1 MKDNTILIWQY
12 LRPLLVEN
20 TELQAAMNTN
30 SIFPLVAKEGTE
42 YPFIIFSRDNVIP
55 QYTKPL
61 MGGWDNSIVISV
73 RVYSND
79 YSQSIN
85 IANIVRNALEW
96 KQIEN
101 QDIKIHPIELQSC
114 YETFNE
120 DGFCQTLTFN
130 VIAEQNY
137 KYIYLLK
144 IYYGNNKI
152 KSKHC

>member
-12 LRPLLVEN
+12 LRPLLVNDEN
-20 TELQAAMNTN
+20 LQAAMNIN
-30 SIFPLVAKEGTE
+30 SIYPLVAPEGTE

-55 QYTKPL
+55 QYTKSF
-61 MGGWDNSIVISV
+61 MGGWENSIIISV

-96 KQIEN
+96 QEVDN

-114 YETFNE
+114 YETFND

-130 VIAEQNY
+130 VIAE
-137 KYIYLLK
+137 
-144 IYYGNNKI
+144 
-152 KSKHC
+152 

>member
-1 MKDNTILIWQY
+1 MKDNTILIWKY
-12 LRPLLVEN
+12 LRPLLVNDEN
-20 TELQAAMNTN
+20 LQAAMNIN
-30 SIFPLVAKEGTE
+30 SIYPLVAPEGTE

-55 QYTKPL
+55 QYTKPF
-61 MGGWDNSIVISV
+61 MGGWENSIIISV

-96 KQIEN
+96 QEVDN

-114 YETFNE
+114 YETFND

-130 VIAEQNY
+130 VIAE
-137 KYIYLLK
+137 
-144 IYYGNNKI
+144 
-152 KSKHC
+152 

>member
-12 LRPLLVEN
+12 LRPLLVNNEN
-20 TELQAAMNTN
+20 LQEAMNIN
-30 SIFPLVAKEGTE
+30 SIYPLVAPEGTE

-55 QYTKPL
+55 QYTKPF
-61 MGGWDNSIVISV
+61 MGGWENSIIISV

-96 KQIEN
+96 QEVDN

-114 YETFNE
+114 YETFND

-130 VIAEQNY
+130 VIAE
-137 KYIYLLK
+137 
-144 IYYGNNKI
+144 
-152 KSKHC
+152 

>member
-12 LRPLLVEN
+12 LRPILVEN
-20 TELQAAMNTN
+20 TDLQAAMDVN

-55 QYTKPL
+55 QYTKAL

-114 YETFNE
+114 YETFND

-130 VIAEQNY
+130 VIAE
-137 KYIYLLK
+137 
-144 IYYGNNKI
+144 
-152 KSKHC
+152 

>member
-12 LRPLLVEN
+12 LRPLLVNDEN
-20 TELQAAMNTN
+20 LQAAMNIN
-30 SIFPLVAKEGTE
+30 SIYPLVAPEGTE

-55 QYTKPL
+55 QYTKPF
-61 MGGWDNSIVISV
+61 MGGWENSIIISV

-96 KQIEN
+96 QEVDN

-114 YETFNE
+114 YETFND

-130 VIAEQNY
+130 VIAE
-137 KYIYLLK
+137 
-144 IYYGNNKI
+144 
-152 KSKHC
+152 